1 MRSKAV
7 FLVLIFL
14 ASLFGGFV
22 QGQTPEDITVDGDY
36 SDWSADALMA
46 TDGNGI
52 DFRLTWN
59 STHLFVGW
67 DGTDWKSTDE
77 GADLFV

>member
-7 FLVLIFL
+7 FLVLIFF

-36 SDWSADALMA
+36 TDWSSDSLMA
-46 TDGNGI
+46 TDSSGVDFSNQIITIIQIGNI
-52 DFRLTWN
+52 
-59 STHLFVGW
+59 S
-67 DGTDWKSTDE
+67 
-77 GADLFV
+77 